1 MTTRLIS
8 SLRGAGGLKVPV
20 LVLACAA
27 LTAACTPTIN
37 VNVKP
42 ITIYAKL
49 DAEIRVKLDKE
60 VSDLIKQN
68 PNLF

>member
-1 MTTRLIS
+1 MTTRLITFM
-8 SLRGAGGLKVPV
+8 RGAGGLKVQ
-20 LVLACAA
+20 VLALVSAA
-27 LTAACTPTIN
+27 LTSACTPTIN

-60 VSDLIKQN
+60 VTDLIKQN